1 MRNTLLLDS
10 YPLIVIPE
18 LAQAIGLNEAIV
30 LQQVHYWC
38 LHNKNAGNNY
48 RDGYYWVYNSYRE
61 WQKQFPWW
69 SERTI
74 KSIISRLETK
84 GLLVSGNYNKLRMDR
99 TKWYRLDYEALTATI
114 SNTSLGNS
122 CTMDSATLTQAIPET
137 NRRTNNGIKE
147 EWNSSS
153 AKCKQKLSAGED
165 SAQSSAPLVDSC
177 NTEMSAFVD
186 WYFDC
191 FVTIFGYNH
200 PNIKADQKRRIIKT
214 LDEFAAQNDLDIDAL
229 KEMAIAFFDN
239 VEDSDH
245 NINHFATYGILE
257 NRYYEAIY

>member
-10 YPLIVIPE
+10 YPLLVIPE

-38 LHNKNAGNNY
+38 LHNKNAGNNF

-99 TKWYRLDYEALTATI
+99 TKWYRIDYEALNAII
-114 SNTSLGNS
+114 SNISLGNS
-122 CTMDSATLTQAIPET
+122 CTMDSARITQAIPET
-137 NRRTNNGIKE
+137 NQMQNNGRKE
-147 EWNSSS
+147 KGNSPPSVDENSAHSS
-153 AKCKQKLSAGED
+153 V
-165 SAQSSAPLVDSC
+165 PIVDSC
-177 NTEMSAFVD
+177 NMEISAFVD

-191 FVTIFGYNH
+191 FMYTFGYNH
-200 PNIKADQKRRIIKT
+200 PNIKAAQKRRIVQT
-214 LDEFAAQNDLDIDAL
+214 LDEFATQNDLDIDAL
-229 KEMAIAFFDN
+229 KEMATAFFDN
-239 VEDSDH
+239 VENSDH
-245 NINHFATYGILE
+245 NINHFATHGILE